1 MSGNLKEKASESN
14 QLKENGKI
22 YDCLQY
28 LNQELGSFAK
38 IKTKSEAQVLEAITD
53 YYQSNSI
60 LWNHNITDYRDRE
73 LRDVFLEKL
82 VNELDGKRKYSK

>member
-14 QLKENGKI
+14 QSKENGKI
-22 YDCLQY
+22 YDYLQY

>member
-14 QLKENGKI
+14 QSKENGKI

-60 LWNHNITDYRDRE
+60 LWNHITDYRDHE